1 MSESKSEFLLLFRGP
16 EWADRLPLDELQRLM
31 DDMTTW
37 MNRMIAEGRV
47 KGGQPLGHEGRLVSG
62 AAGPRAVDGPF
73 VESKETVGG
82 FMTVR
87 ATNLD
92 EAVAIAKGYP
102 GLQHGIRVE
111 VRPLLEECPCFQ
123 RAKQRL
129 GMEWTATTCK

>member
-16 EWADRLPLDELQRLM
+16 DWADRLPLDELQRLM

-37 MNRMIAEGRV
+37 MNRMVAEGRV
-47 KGGQPLGHEGRLVSG
+47 KGGQPLGHDGRMVSG
-62 AAGPRAVDGPF
+62 TSGPRVVDGPF

-82 FMTVR
+82 FLAVR
-87 ATNLD
+87 AASLD

-102 GLQHGIRVE
+102 GLHHGVSVE

-129 GMEWTATTCK
+129 GLQPTAA